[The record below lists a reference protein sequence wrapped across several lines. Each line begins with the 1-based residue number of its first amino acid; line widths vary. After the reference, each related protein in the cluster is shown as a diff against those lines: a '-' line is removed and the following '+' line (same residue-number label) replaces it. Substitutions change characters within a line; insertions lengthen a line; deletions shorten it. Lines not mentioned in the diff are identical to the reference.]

1 MRNLILP
8 ENLTVS
14 PNLAFSSQKK
24 SVGKKHVKKR
34 ALQLRGERFI
44 FEYVRNGDAAVH
56 SQGPCLPCGSLFLF
70 SSKWR
75 GCWLHL
81 FFYFLC
87 KIEVTEVIFLH
98 FYR

>member
-34 ALQLRGERFI
+34 ALLLRGERFI
-44 FEYVRNGDAAVH
+44 FEHVRNGDAAVH
-56 SQGPCLPCGSLFLF
+56 SQGPAYHVEVFSFSLRNGEDVGFTSSFTF
-70 SSKWR
+70 SAK
-75 GCWLHL
+75 
-81 FFYFLC
+81 
-87 KIEVTEVIFLH
+87 
-98 FYR
+98 